1 MCNANEMQLMYW
13 AALNNWS
20 IMGLVFFRPNKT
32 VFGYVGYMG
41 TVGTEG
47 ICDTVLEQ
55 ISNTAIHW
63 ILIVNYCI
71 SIHQL

>member
-1 MCNANEMQLMYW
+1 
-13 AALNNWS
+13 
-20 IMGLVFFRPNKT
+20 MGLDFFRPNKT
-32 VFGYVGYMG
+32 VFGHLGYMG

-47 ICDTVLEQ
+47 ICDTVEQ

>member
-1 MCNANEMQLMYW
+1 MTIGVMCNANEMQLMYW

-47 ICDTVLEQ
+47 
-55 ISNTAIHW
+55 NM
-63 ILIVNYCI
+63 
-71 SIHQL
+71 